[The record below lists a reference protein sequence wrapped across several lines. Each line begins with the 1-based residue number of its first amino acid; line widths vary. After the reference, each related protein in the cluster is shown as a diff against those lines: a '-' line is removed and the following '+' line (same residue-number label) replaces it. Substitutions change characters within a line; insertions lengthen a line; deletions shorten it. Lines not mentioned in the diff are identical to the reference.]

1 MSSVQVLR
9 VVTLAD
15 SHGKSY
21 AFLLRPYQFSV
32 TKLCFPI
39 VVSLTGGQD
48 DLRVLTLVH
57 DAEALLVLKLKFPE
71 GQWLS
76 NGI

>member
-1 MSSVQVLR
+1 MDPETQRLDVARVLKETLYVSSVQVLR

-48 DLRVLTLVH
+48 DLRVLT
-57 DAEALLVLKLKFPE
+57 
-71 GQWLS
+71 
-76 NGI
+76 